1 MNKLGKMLCFLIVIT
16 LKMEPRYAAVRYFRK
31 KSERKVLKN
40 NLTIE
45 QARAF
50 CADSPTKAVKG
61 KINSFVGFLNM
72 ANL

>member
-1 MNKLGKMLCFLIVIT
+1 
-16 LKMEPRYAAVRYFRK
+16 MEPRYAAVRYYRHK
-31 KSERKVLKN
+31 NKHKVLKN

-50 CADSPTKAVKG
+50 CEDSPTQKVKG
-61 KINSFVGFLNM
+61 LFNSFVGFTHM

>member
-1 MNKLGKMLCFLIVIT
+1 
-16 LKMEPRYAAVRYFRK
+16 MEPRYAAVRYFRK

-50 CADSPTKAVKG
+50 CADSPTKRVKG
-61 KINSFVGFLNM
+61 VFNSFVGFTHM